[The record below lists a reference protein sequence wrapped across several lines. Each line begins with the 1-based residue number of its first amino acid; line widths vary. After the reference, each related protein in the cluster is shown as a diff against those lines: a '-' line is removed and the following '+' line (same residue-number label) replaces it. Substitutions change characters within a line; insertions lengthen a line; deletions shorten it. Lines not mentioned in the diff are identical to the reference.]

1 MTTRTTLILACAALL
16 GAGAA
21 PLPAQVAGP
30 AFADTL
36 RFSLADVLEQV
47 RAEHP
52 AWRTGRAR
60 IRSAEARAQ
69 ERSSFPDPR
78 ISVSPQSVTEVR
90 LELLQPFRW
99 PWETGAL
106 RGVGRREVAGI
117 KAGVEAG
124 RRDVL
129 LQAAARFVDGLRSL
143 AGFRLAQEHEAL
155 ARRAAERLEPADTA
169 LAATDLAALQA
180 QVALDEAERA
190 TVRARLQHNLNQSRL
205 AVALGK
211 EPATF
216 VIFEGTLAEVA
227 PLTTPEAAL
236 QSALATDPATL
247 SLEQQAHRADEEAR
261 LARMR
266 RWPSFELGPAVTLG
280 DRNRLGV
287 AVGINIPVWNRQRAA
302 LRAAGA
308 DKDTA
313 TAQMEVRRREV
324 AQQVTEA
331 LTILTRTRT
340 ELALLRDGDLVRARR
355 TTELAERSAGQG
367 GTYALAWL
375 LAIRAYGEARS
386 AELELEWQA
395 AQARVLLRSLTGSLI
410 IEADGS

>member
-1 MTTRTTLILACAALL
+1 VPTRAALVLACAALL
-16 GAGAA
+16 AGAVA
-21 PLPAQVAGP
+21 PLAAQGP
-30 AFADTL
+30 AVADTL
-36 RFSLADVLEQV
+36 RLSLADVLERV

-78 ISVSPQSVTEVR
+78 VSVSPQSVTEVR

-117 KAGVEAG
+117 TAGVEAG

-143 AGFRLAQEHEAL
+143 ADFRLAQEHEAL
-155 ARRAAERLEPADTA
+155 ARRAAERLVPPDAT

-205 AVALGK
+205 AVALGQ

-302 LRAAGA
+302 LRAASA

-313 TAQMEVRRREV
+313 SAQMEVRRREV
-324 AQQVTEA
+324 SQQVTEA

-355 TTELAERSAGQG
+355 ATELAERSAGQG
-367 GTYALAWL
+367 DTYALAWL
-375 LAIRAYGEARS
+375 LAIRAYSEARG

-410 IEADGS
+410 IEADGR